1 MFRTIIVRRFEM
13 SKIIKLKRGDI
24 LLLLLYVDNCVE
36 VKGRTRLQKM
46 IFVFEKELL
55 KKYGFD
61 KQLEK
66 KKTSD
71 FEFNAHNYGPF
82 SKKVFEL
89 MDFFVNIEMVKAS
102 YLDNNEEA
110 FADIDDLD
118 IVIEDLSESTIDWQD
133 EDIPTGEPIYSLTE
147 KGKNYVQDKLLKFI
161 NSEQIQ
167 ALTQLKKSFNN
178 YSLNNILKYVYTKYP
193 DMANESLVR
202 EKVLGT
208 KWTS

>member
-1 MFRTIIVRRFEM
+1 M
-13 SKIIKLKRGDI
+13 SKSIKLKRGDI
-24 LLLLLYVDNCVE
+24 LLLLLYVDNCST

-66 KKTSD
+66 KNSSN

-82 SKKVFEL
+82 SRKVFEL

-102 YLDNNEEA
+102 YSNATEEA
-110 FADIDDLD
+110 FVNVEDLD
-118 IVIEDLSESTIDWQD
+118 IAIEDLSESNIDWQD
-133 EDIPTGEPIYSLTE
+133 ENILTGEPIYSLNE
-147 KGKNYVQDKLLKFI
+147 KGVKYVQEKLISFLS
-161 NSEQIQ
+161 SEQIQ
-167 ALTQLKKSFNN
+167 ALTQLKNSFNN
-178 YSLNNILKYVYTKYP
+178 YSLNNILKYVYSKYP